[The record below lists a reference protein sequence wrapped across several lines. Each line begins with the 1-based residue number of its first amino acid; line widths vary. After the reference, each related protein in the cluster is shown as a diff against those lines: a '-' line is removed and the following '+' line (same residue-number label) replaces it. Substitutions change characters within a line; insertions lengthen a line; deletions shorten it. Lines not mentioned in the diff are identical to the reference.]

1 MKIGIIVHSQ
11 TGHTYEVAKKLQ
23 KRIYESGNEVEVEQ
37 IKLEGGKQTPDK
49 NSKIENPPDTSKY
62 DALIFG
68 APVQAFSL
76 SRVMNMYLEQIPSI
90 QDKKIALFVTKGM
103 RFNWTGGNQA
113 INKMKKISQAKGGMV
128 YGSDIVVWNKNRD
141 KQIEVLIDKFAKL
154 F

>member
-11 TGHTYEVAKKLQ
+11 TGHTYEVAQKLQ
-23 KRIYESGNEVEVEQ
+23 EKLQAEGNEVEVEQ
-37 IKLEGGKQTPDK
+37 VRLEGGQQTPGKD
-49 NSKIENPPDTSKY
+49 SRIENPPDVSIY
-62 DALIFG
+62 DAVIFG

-76 SRVMNMYLEQIPSI
+76 SRVMGLYLEQIPSL

-113 INKMKKISQAKGGMV
+113 IGKMKKISQSKGGMV
-128 YGSDIVVWNKNRD
+128 YETDIIVWNKQRD
-141 KQIEVLIDKFAKL
+141 EKIAEMVQKFSEL